1 MSYKK
6 AALIVLALGVITHT
20 LWFGNP
26 PSAVFDEVHFGKFVS
41 AYFTHEYYFDIHPPL
56 GKLIIAGWGNIWGFN
71 PGFSFA
77 NIGEAYPDKL
87 YLALRFLPSLAG
99 ALLPLVVFGIAIELG
114 IGIYAATLA
123 GSLVAFDNALLA
135 QSRLILLDPFLL
147 LFGFG
152 AVWCYLVWRKRR
164 ASYWLLILSGALI
177 GAAASIKWTGITF
190 FAIIGILEIIRLFY
204 NRNNM
209 SPRKIILSVTALFIL
224 PIAVYAGSF
233 AVHFS
238 LLNKPGSGDAFMPV
252 NFQSTSFVD
261 KFTALNKEMYR
272 SNQRLSATHPYS
284 SQWYTWPFLVRPI
297 FYWTAADAKI
307 YLIGNPFIWWASTA
321 AIITMLGIALRER
334 RMASSALIIIIGA
347 WLINLLPF
355 IGIGRVM
362 FLYHYLPALVWAIIG
377 LAWLVDR
384 FPNPRKMAL
393 GFGAVALIVFV
404 FFAPLSYG
412 LPMSER
418 ATSLRIWM
426 SSWR

>member
-147 LFGFG
+147 
-152 AVWCYLVWRKRR
+152 
-164 ASYWLLILSGALI
+164 
-177 GAAASIKWTGITF
+177 F
-190 FAIIGILEIIRLFY
+190 FVPSHR
-204 NRNNM
+204 
-209 SPRKIILSVTALFIL
+209 
-224 PIAVYAGSF
+224 
-233 AVHFS
+233 
-238 LLNKPGSGDAFMPV
+238 
-252 NFQSTSFVD
+252 
-261 KFTALNKEMYR
+261 
-272 SNQRLSATHPYS
+272 
-284 SQWYTWPFLVRPI
+284 
-297 FYWTAADAKI
+297 
-307 YLIGNPFIWWASTA
+307 
-321 AIITMLGIALRER
+321 
-334 RMASSALIIIIGA
+334 
-347 WLINLLPF
+347 
-355 IGIGRVM
+355 
-362 FLYHYLPALVWAIIG
+362 FLYL
-377 LAWLVDR
+377 
-384 FPNPRKMAL
+384 
-393 GFGAVALIVFV
+393 
-404 FFAPLSYG
+404 
-412 LPMSER
+412 
-418 ATSLRIWM
+418 
-426 SSWR
+426 